1 MRIGIDINGVLRDTI
16 TKFDQIYDKFMIESN
31 NVTLLN
37 QTYEIDYSGN
47 TEMIPIQENFEYK
60 KLSEVTSLEL
70 DSHYLFKNKEEFYDF
85 LYEEYAMEI
94 FGHAPSTEMTTF
106 NKLNE
111 IYFDLRDEHDLII
124 VSNEIG
130 RSKPASLFFLSKFG
144 CLLEKI
150 IFFSESTK
158 KNMWNEIDILLTAN
172 PSLLLEVP
180 KGKKVIKFESVY
192 NKEIDSECEIK
203 SISELTEILKTL
215 K

>member
-111 IYFDLRDEHDLII
+111 IYFDSRDEHDLII

-144 CLLEKI
+144 CLLEKV

>member
-31 NVTLLN
+31 NVALLN

-144 CLLEKI
+144 CLLEKV

>member
-111 IYFDLRDEHDLII
+111 IYFDSRDEHDLII

>member
-144 CLLEKI
+144 CLLEKVF
-150 IFFSESTK
+150 FFSESTK

>member
-144 CLLEKI
+144 CLLEKV

>member
-16 TKFDQIYDKFMIESN
+16 TKFDQIYDKFMVESN
-31 NVTLLN
+31 NLTLLN

-70 DSHYLFKNKEEFYDF
+70 DTHYLFKNKEEFYDF

-111 IYFDLRDEHDLII
+111 IYFDLRDKYDFVV

-144 CLLEKI
+144 CLLEKVV
-150 IFFSESTK
+150 FFSDSTK
-158 KNMWNEIDILLTAN
+158 KNMWDEIDILLTAN
-172 PSLLLEVP
+172 PSLLLTVP
-180 KGKKVIKFESVY
+180 KGKKVIRFESVY
-192 NKEIDSECEIK
+192 NQEIDSEYEIK
-203 SISELTEILKTL
+203 SISELTEILKNI

>member
-31 NVTLLN
+31 NVALLN

>member
-144 CLLEKI
+144 CLLEKV

-180 KGKKVIKFESVY
+180 KGKRVIKFESVY